1 MRDFIE
7 RLRAKPEHVR
17 KQIALGFSGAVTG
30 VVALGWLVSLGA
42 GGTLA
47 LDAATPENNPGE
59 DISEL
64 ANETRTGFSQLMGAA
79 AAFTGEE
86 PAELQVLE
94 SNTRS
99 TLDRNQQEVDT
110 RTVIPF

>member
-1 MRDFIE
+1 MQDFIE

-17 KQIALGFSGAVTG
+17 KQIAIATSGVLTGLVAV
-30 VVALGWLVSLGA
+30 GWLASLVA

-47 LDAATPENNPGE
+47 LKASDTVAEPAGNIAEQQN
-59 DISEL
+59 
-64 ANETRTGFSQLMGAA
+64 GFESLLGAA
-79 AAFTGEE
+79 GSFAGVTTED
-86 PAELQVLE
+86 PELTVLE
-94 SNTRS
+94 SRTSS